1 MHGRFWKIATLLS
14 FILIAVVVCFGFK
27 AMSNISAGKDM
38 STGLPPAIVNYGRKA
53 MDLAK
58 PVLDKL
64 GIVGDVRPTEIV
76 KEKLQAAGAAV
87 NEATRNFTQ

>member
-1 MHGRFWKIATLLS
+1 
-14 FILIAVVVCFGFK
+14 
-27 AMSNISAGKDM
+27 
-38 STGLPPAIVNYGRKA
+38 

-76 KEKLQAAGAAV
+76 KDKLNEASAAV
-87 NEATRNFTQ
+87 NEATRKLTQ